1 MDPARSLGP
10 NSVLISK
17 EAYYKAQAKKIMENH
32 QTTIENVQTQNTA
45 EQIETAVDS
54 TAVAAANAAAAASAG
69 LGGDVKFTDASPFE
83 PTAEENFKP
92 LDFLVEALAA
102 GGVDPEFAERVKLG
116 VPPEASDASIP
127 VGERIFMV
135 NRSLRLCISE
145 TNLPDTIQ
153 VRMLISDKLS
163 MDNWKQII
171 THGLVPAL
179 NGKLPMKK
187 G

>member
-1 MDPARSLGP
+1 
-10 NSVLISK
+10 
-17 EAYYKAQAKKIMENH
+17 MENH
-32 QTTIENVQTQNTA
+32 QATIENVQTQNTV
-45 EQIETAVDS
+45 EQIEAAGDS

-116 VPPEASDASIP
+116 VPPEAGDASIP

-171 THGLVPAL
+171 THGLIPAL